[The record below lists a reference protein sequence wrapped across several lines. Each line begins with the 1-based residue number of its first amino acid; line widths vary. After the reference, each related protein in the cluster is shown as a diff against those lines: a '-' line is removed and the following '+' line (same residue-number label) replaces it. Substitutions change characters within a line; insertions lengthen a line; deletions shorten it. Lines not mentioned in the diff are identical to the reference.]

1 MVERLVDA
9 HSRYNTNYVESIPII
24 DNYYEVIGKIVKI
37 NELEI
42 LITNNISIILPK
54 KLAKEDL

>member
-1 MVERLVDA
+1 M
-9 HSRYNTNYVESIPII
+9 NSITFPIL
-24 DNYYEVIGKIVKI
+24 GKIIKI
-37 NELEI
+37 GELEI